1 MARFRA
7 DGMPAGGRRA
17 GARNKLQTQFLEDLH
32 EAWERDGKAALK
44 CCIAEDPVKFVQVVA
59 GLMPREVQLE
69 ATGPLTE
76 LSDDELTALLEHI
89 RQERAKLIEQQP
101 IPVMIE
107 ANGKA
112 TD

>member
-44 CCIAEDPVKFVQVVA
+44 VAAREDPMRFVQVVA

-76 LSDDELTALLEHI
+76 LSDDDLRALLQQVREI
-89 RQERAKLIEQQP
+89 RAKTIEQQP
-101 IPVMIE
+101 IPIMIE